1 MAITGNAVTAQIGP
15 FALVQRLREELAAYK
30 LRGGTSTVI
39 AAAQDKLEQAAL
51 VLTEFHQRAEAIQTD
66 ALLSDQGKQAK
77 METMVQAYYGKL
89 AFVEQAATDRTQA
102 AAELRAELDRLPKP
116 PGDPIIEQFR
126 QYEIRQDLR
135 RRDQSERLKLL
146 EASMK
151 QGDSLILRAIQ
162 QDPLGSV
169 DPLVPVEYVTRLT
182 ERLLEKNRSE
192 ELERWKTLV
201 YCADRLRVLSTTIET
216 TLGRYSLVV
225 PTFEAKPTT
234 QTDLKMT
241 DQTASPVKKAAVDKA
256 PTTTPQFV

>member
-102 AAELRAELDRLPKP
+102 AAELRADLDRLPKP
-116 PGDPIIEQFR
+116 PSDPIAEQFR

-146 EASMK
+146 EASMT
-151 QGDSLILRAIQ
+151 QADSPILRAIQ
-162 QDPLGSV
+162 QDPLSVV
-169 DPLVPVEYVTRLT
+169 DPLVPKEYLTRLT

-216 TLGRYSLVV
+216 ALGRYRLDV
-225 PTFEAKPTT
+225 PAFPAKTDGRT
-234 QTDLKMT
+234 MDLKMQ
-241 DQTASPVKKAAVDKA
+241 DQTAPPKKSAADKA
-256 PTTTPQFV
+256 PADVALV